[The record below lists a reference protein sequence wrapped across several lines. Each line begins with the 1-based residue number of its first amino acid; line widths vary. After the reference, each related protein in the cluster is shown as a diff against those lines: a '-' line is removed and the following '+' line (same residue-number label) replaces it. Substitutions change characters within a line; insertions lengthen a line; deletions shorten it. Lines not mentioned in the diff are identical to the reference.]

1 MARFTHIR
9 RSGLAGL
16 GRYIRPFGAVGLLVM
31 VAVFLFGRA
40 AAQEGEPVTAPAAS
54 PIHPVFPLLDA
65 DGANVLDSGGAVS
78 TMTTCGG
85 CHDTA
90 FIAANNFHS
99 DVGLAG
105 YAEPGSITGGRAWDT
120 SAGLFGKW
128 NPIYY
133 RYLSPEGDG
142 TIDLTTAEWV
152 MLFGERHAGGGPAV
166 TSRAGGPLAA
176 SALGVDAS
184 LIDPATA
191 TAQPWDWTESGTA
204 ELNCFTCHLPQANNE
219 ARVAA
224 LVAGNFGDAVTATLV
239 GTGIVEPGSGA
250 EGERESWSYN
260 PEAFDASGNLVPA
273 FVTVSDPTAANCGSC
288 HGVVHNEE
296 TPLTLDELTTAD
308 WNTLTT
314 GQIMSPQRLNA
325 SGLNLA
331 DKNALGRSWDIHM
344 ERVVECTD
352 CHYSLNNPV
361 YYRETSGN
369 QPEHLTFDPR
379 RVDLGEYIYRPLH
392 QFAKGQSAQ
401 GTLATNFDETIRRCE
416 SCHSID
422 ASHNWLPYKDRHTEA
437 MACETCHTPKLYAP
451 ALESIDWTVL
461 TEAGEPVRAFRGLEG
476 ETLGAQTLISGYE
489 PVLLP
494 RRNLDGTTK
503 LAPFNLISSWY
514 WIYGEAERPVP
525 LRDLEAAY
533 FDGDGYAPEIMAAF
547 DADGDGALS
556 YSELSITTDA
566 QREAVSGRL
575 SAAGLDSPRIR
586 GEVQPFG
593 INHNVARGEWATKD
607 CRSCHGEDSRLAAS
621 IALAGR
627 TPGGEMPTLYEG
639 GPVSWPG
646 AIEAGEGGALHFA
659 PSTAEAGLYVLGHNA
674 VRFVD
679 IIGALMVVG
688 VSLGIIVHGGLRF
701 LAARKRASAADESGV
716 PAETHKVY
724 MYDVYERLWHWL
736 QTAAILLLLF
746 TGLIIHKPDLF
757 GIFSFSYVVQVH
769 NILAL
774 LLVINAALSLFYH
787 LASGEIKQFIP
798 RPRGFFDEAF
808 TQAIYY
814 LRGIFRNEPHPV
826 EKTRERK
833 LNPLQQ
839 VTYVMVLNVLLP
851 AQIITGA
858 LMWGAQ
864 RWPEASARLG
874 GLPWLGPLHSLVAW
888 SFAAFII
895 LHVYL
900 TTTGPT
906 PTAGIK
912 AMMLGWEE
920 VEAHEGHDERGPES
934 AVGAAD

>member
-1 MARFTHIR
+1 MARSTQLKSEFR
-9 RSGLAGL
+9 RTGGPL
-16 GRYIRPFGAVGLLVM
+16 GAMALLILF
-31 VAVFLFGRA
+31 ALFLFGRSA
-40 AAQEGEPVTAPAAS
+40 AAQDGEPPPAAS
-54 PIHPVFPLLDA
+54 PIHPTFPLLDGA
-65 DGANVLDSGGAVS
+65 GANVLDSGEPVS

-99 DVGLAG
+99 DVGLETYG
-105 YAEPGSITGGRAWDT
+105 EPGSVPGGRPWDT
-120 SAGLFGKW
+120 GAGLFGKW
-128 NPIYY
+128 NPITY
-133 RYLSPEGDG
+133 RYLSPEGDA
-142 TIDLTTAEWV
+142 TVDLTTPEWV
-152 MLFGERHAGGGPAV
+152 QVFGGRHAGGGPAV
-166 TSRAGGPLAA
+166 ASRAGGPLAA
-176 SALGVDAS
+176 SALAVDTTI
-184 LIDPATA
+184 IDPATGA
-191 TAQPWDWTESGTA
+191 AQPWSWAASGTT
-204 ELNCFTCHLPQANNE
+204 ELNCFTCHLPEANNE
-219 ARVAA
+219 ARLTA
-224 LVAGNFGDAVTATLV
+224 LAEGRFGDAVTATLV
-239 GTGIVEPGSGA
+239 GTGMVEQGSGE
-250 EGERESWSYN
+250 EGDQEWIYN
-260 PEAFDASGNLVPA
+260 PAAFDETGELRAEY
-273 FVTVSDPTAANCGSC
+273 VTVGDPTAANCGSC
-288 HGVVHNEE
+288 HGVVHNAE

-325 SGLNLA
+325 GGLNLA
-331 DKNALGRSWDIHM
+331 DKASLGRSWDIHM

-361 YYRETSGN
+361 YYQEKSGEK
-369 QPEHLTFDPR
+369 PEHLTFDPR
-379 RVDLGEYIYRPLH
+379 RIDLGEYIYRPLH

-401 GTLATNFDETIRRCE
+401 GTLAPGFDETIRRCE

-422 ASHNWLPYKDRHTEA
+422 TTHNWLPYKERHTTA
-437 MACETCHTPKLYAP
+437 LACETCHVPKIYGP

-461 TEAGEPVRAFRGLEG
+461 TATGEPVRAFRGTEG
-476 ETLGAQTLISGYE
+476 DTLGAATLISGYE

-494 RRNLDGTTK
+494 RANRDGTTT

-514 WIYGEAERPVP
+514 WVYGEEERPVP
-525 LRDLEAAY
+525 LRDLQAAY
-533 FDGDGYAPEIMAAF
+533 FDGDAYAPQILAAF
-547 DADGDGALS
+547 DGDGDGLLS
-556 YSELSITTDA
+556 HSELSITTEEQRDA
-566 QREAVSGRL
+566 VGARL
-575 SAAGLDSPRIR
+575 TAAGLDSPRIR

-607 CRSCHGEDSRLAAS
+607 CRACHGDDSRLAATM
-621 IALAGR
+621 ALADR
-627 TPGGEMPTLYEG
+627 TPGGELPALFEG

-646 AIEAGEGGALHFA
+646 AVEAGEDGALRFA
-659 PSTAEAGLYVLGHNA
+659 PSTSEAGLYVLGHNA
-674 VRFVD
+674 VRAVD
-679 IIGALMVVG
+679 ILGALMVAG
-688 VSLGIIVHGGLRF
+688 VSLGVIVHGGLRF
-701 LAARKRASAADESGV
+701 WVARRRATAAAKDEPG
-716 PAETHKVY
+716 EMHRVY

-774 LLVINAALSLFYH
+774 LLVLNAGLSLFYH

-808 TQAIYY
+808 TQALYY
-814 LRGIFRNEPHPV
+814 VRGIFRDEPHPI

-851 AQIITGA
+851 AQIITGT

-864 RWPEASARLG
+864 RWTGAAAALG
-874 GLPWLGPLHSLVAW
+874 GLPWLGPLHTLVAW

-906 PTAGIK
+906 PVAGIQ
-912 AMMLGWEE
+912 AMMLGWED
-920 VEAHEGHDERGPES
+920 VEATGEELRIANEERP
-934 AVGAAD
+934 AVGATD

>member
-1 MARFTHIR
+1 MARSTQLKSDFR
-9 RSGLAGL
+9 RTAGAL
-16 GRYIRPFGAVGLLVM
+16 GAMALLLLLSF
-31 VAVFLFGRA
+31 FLFGRIA
-40 AAQEGEPVTAPAAS
+40 AAQDVEPPASPAAS
-54 PIHPVFPLLDA
+54 PIHPQFPLLDA
-65 DGANVLDSGGAVS
+65 AGANVLDSGAPVS

-99 DVGLAG
+99 DVGLETYG
-105 YAEPGSITGGRAWDT
+105 EPGSVPGGRPWDT
-120 SAGLFGKW
+120 GAGLFGKW
-128 NPIYY
+128 NPITY
-133 RYLSPEGDG
+133 RYLSPEGDA
-142 TIDLTTAEWV
+142 TVDLTTPEWV
-152 MLFGERHAGGGPAV
+152 QVFGGRHAGGGPAV
-166 TSRAGGPLAA
+166 VSRAGGPLAD
-176 SALGVDAS
+176 SGLTVDTTI
-184 LIDPATA
+184 IDPATGA
-191 TAQPWDWTESGTA
+191 AQPWSWAASGTA
-204 ELNCFTCHLPQANNE
+204 ELNCFTCHLPAANNE

-224 LVAGNFGDAVTATLV
+224 LAAGHFGDAVTATLL
-239 GTGIVEPGSGA
+239 GTGIVTEKGSGG
-250 EGERESWSYN
+250 EGEKRGWEYN
-260 PEAFDASGNLVPA
+260 PAAFDEAGKLRA
-273 FVTVSDPTAANCGSC
+273 EFVTVGDPTAANCGSC
-288 HGVVHNEE
+288 HGVVHNAE

-325 SGLNLA
+325 GGLNLA
-331 DKNALGRSWDIHM
+331 DKASLGRSWDIHM

-361 YYRETSGN
+361 YYQETSGEK
-369 QPEHLTFDPR
+369 PEHLTFDPR

-401 GTLATNFDETIRRCE
+401 GTLAPGFDETIRRCE

-422 ASHNWLPYKDRHTEA
+422 ATHNWLPYKERHTA
-437 MACETCHTPKLYAP
+437 ALACETCHVPRLYAP
-451 ALESIDWTVL
+451 ALASIDWTVL
-461 TEAGEPVRAFRGLEG
+461 TEAGEPVRAFRGMEG
-476 ETLGAQTLISGYE
+476 DALGANTLIDGYE

-494 RRNLDGTTK
+494 RANRDGTTT

-514 WIYGEAERPVP
+514 WVYGEAERPAP
-525 LRDLEAAY
+525 LRALQAAY
-533 FDGDGYAPEIMAAF
+533 FDGDAYAPEIVAAF

-556 YSELSITTDA
+556 HSELSITTDE
-566 QREAVSGRL
+566 QRDVVGARL
-575 SAAGLDSPRIR
+575 AAAGLDSPRIR

-593 INHNVARGEWATKD
+593 INHNVARGEWATKE
-607 CRSCHGEDSRLAAS
+607 CRACHGDDSRLAA
-621 IALAGR
+621 AMTLADR
-627 TPGGEMPTLYEG
+627 TPGGELPALFEG

-646 AIEAGEGGALHFA
+646 AVEAGEGGALRFA
-659 PSTAEAGLYVLGHNA
+659 PSTSEAGLYVLGHNA
-674 VRFVD
+674 VRVVD
-679 IIGALMVVG
+679 ILGALMIVG
-688 VSLGIIVHGGLRF
+688 VSLGVIVHGGLRF
-701 LAARKRASAADESGV
+701 LAARRRAKTAAADEPG
-716 PAETHKVY
+716 EIHRVY

-774 LLVINAALSLFYH
+774 LLVLNAGLSLFYH

-808 TQAIYY
+808 TQALYY
-814 LRGIFRNEPHPV
+814 VRGIFRDEPHPI

-864 RWPEASARLG
+864 RWPGAAAALG
-874 GLPWLGPLHSLVAW
+874 GLPWLGPLHTLVAW

-906 PTAGIK
+906 PAANMK
-912 AMMLGWEE
+912 AMMMGYEE
-920 VEAHEGHDERGPES
+920 VLSDERRVTSGEEL
-934 AVGAAD
+934 ATD

>member
-1 MARFTHIR
+1 MARLRTVGR
-9 RSGLAGL
+9 GSLAG
-16 GRYIRPFGAVGLLVM
+16 FGKIIKPVGAITLLV
-31 VAVFLFGRA
+31 AISVFLFGRIA
-40 AAQEGEPVTAPAAS
+40 SAQEGTQPATPAPS

-65 DGANVLDSGGAVS
+65 DGTNVLESGAAVS

-90 FIAANNFHS
+90 FIAANNFHA
-99 DVGLAG
+99 DAGLESYG
-105 YAEPGSITGGRAWDT
+105 EPGSLPGGRPWDT
-120 SAGLFGKW
+120 GPGLFGKW
-128 NPIYY
+128 NPILY
-133 RYLSPEGDG
+133 RYLSPEGDA
-142 TIDLTTAEWV
+142 TVDLTTPEWV
-152 MLFGERHAGGGPAV
+152 QLFSERHPGGGPAE
-166 TSRAGGPLAA
+166 TSRAGGSLAA
-176 SALGVDAS
+176 SDLAVDS
-184 LIDPATA
+184 TIIDPATGEA
-191 TAQPWDWTESGTA
+191 RDWDWEESGTA
-204 ELNCFTCHLPQANNE
+204 ELNCFTCHLPGANNE
-219 ARVAA
+219 ARLAA
-224 LVAGNFGDAVTATLV
+224 LAAGNFGGAVTSTLF
-239 GTGIVEPGSGA
+239 GTGIVEPGNGGA
-250 EGERESWSYN
+250 GEPGSFQYN
-260 PEAFDASGNLVPA
+260 PEAFDAVGNLLPEYI
-273 FVTVSDPTAANCGSC
+273 TVSDPTAANCGSC

-296 TPLTLDELTTAD
+296 TPLTLDDLTAAD

-314 GQIMSPQRLNA
+314 GQVMSPQRLNA

-331 DKNALGRSWDIHM
+331 DKATLGRSWDIHM
-344 ERVVECTD
+344 ERVLECTD

-361 YYRETSGN
+361 YYRETSGEK
-369 QPEHLTFDPR
+369 PEHLTFDPR

-401 GTLATNFDETIRRCE
+401 GTLAPGFDETIRRCE

-422 ASHNWLPYKDRHTEA
+422 NTHNWLPYKERHTAA

-451 ALESIDWTVL
+451 ALQSIDWTVL
-461 TEAGEPVRAFRGLEG
+461 DADGAPVRAFRGMDG
-476 ETLGAQTLISGYE
+476 DTLSANTYLSGYE

-494 RRNLDGTTK
+494 RTNRDGTTT

-514 WIYGEAERPVP
+514 WIYGEEGRPVP
-525 LRDLEAAY
+525 LRDLQAAY
-533 FDGDGYAPEIMAAF
+533 FEGDDYAPEIVAAFDGDG
-547 DADGDGALS
+547 DGRLS
-556 YSELSITTDA
+556 TAELNITTEA
-566 QREAVSGRL
+566 QRDVVSGRL

-586 GEVQPFG
+586 GEVQPFS
-593 INHNVARGEWATKD
+593 INHNVARGEWATQD
-607 CRSCHGEDSRLAAS
+607 CRTCHGEESQLAAP
-621 IALAGR
+621 IALSDR
-627 TPGGEMPTLYEG
+627 TPGGEMPVLYEG

-646 AIEAGEGGALHFA
+646 SVQAADGGALTFA

-674 VRFVD
+674 VRIVD

-688 VSLGIIVHGGLRF
+688 VSLGVIIHGGLRV
-701 LAARKRASAADESGV
+701 LAARKRAIEATDAGEL
-716 PAETHKVY
+716 AETKKVY

-769 NILAL
+769 NILAF
-774 LLVINAALSLFYH
+774 LLVANAALSLFYH

-808 TQAIYY
+808 TQALYY
-814 LRGIFRNEPHPV
+814 LRGIFKNEPHPV
-826 EKTRERK
+826 EKTRDRK

-864 RWPEASARLG
+864 RWPDASEALG

-906 PTAGIK
+906 PTANIK
-912 AMMLGWEE
+912 AMMVGWEE
-920 VEAHEGHDERGPES
+920 VEAHEGHIEPAAE
-934 AVGAAD
+934 AAD